1 MFFFCQL
8 RNLTQ
13 LKYLFLIMKLV
24 CILYFLLLKCFSN
37 FWQLD
42 KQLIAVCALKLVW
55 LCLSETASVIK
66 TWHHFSFVCFVFLN
80 FNSRDNFIKNFD
92 KLLIP
97 QVIWGNVYVIGI
109 VHVTYISEGQ
119 TMIFTIWLKIH
130 FMLSFLAKWPSNN
143 LFIHQ
148 SQILLAICAW
158 RVFNFVSR
166 ASSSTVSAFRLKYS
180 FRKSGV
186 TLAVERKLHDSVFNA
201 FYPRHPQQFPGFQ
214 AAARPDSPLTLTA
227 R

>member
-1 MFFFCQL
+1 MLKRESFFIRLISVSKHVFFL
-8 RNLTQ
+8 PIEKSYQ

-55 LCLSETASVIK
+55 LRLSETASVIK

-97 QVIWGNVYVIGI
+97 QVIWGSVYVIGI

-119 TMIFTIWLKIH
+119 TMILQFD
-130 FMLSFLAKWPSNN
+130 S
-143 LFIHQ
+143 
-148 SQILLAICAW
+148 
-158 RVFNFVSR
+158 
-166 ASSSTVSAFRLKYS
+166 KYFCWIS
-180 FRKSGV
+180 
-186 TLAVERKLHDSVFNA
+186 
-201 FYPRHPQQFPGFQ
+201 
-214 AAARPDSPLTLTA
+214 
-227 R
+227 